1 MKSLTRL
8 TQLAFV
14 FCGLALSNLASA
26 NNEPLSLSNLERER
40 AALVQDLLDP
50 SLDFEARLVSIDRR
64 QRQLTDMERMVIRD
78 ERLLASKSPMVK
90 RAFEKYELTFLVH
103 AGAEN
108 NQTATAQWLEQ
119 VNFSSQSILRAKAGY
134 R

>member
-1 MKSLTRL
+1 MKALKQITL
-8 TQLAFV
+8 LI
-14 FCGLALSNLASA
+14 CGLVACSGAMA

-40 AALVQDLLDP
+40 AALVKDLLDP
-50 SLDFEARLVSIDRR
+50 SLDFEARLASIDRR

-78 ERLLASKSPMVK
+78 ERLLSSKSPMVK
-90 RAFEKYELTFLVH
+90 RAFDNYELTFLVH

-108 NQTATAQWLEQ
+108 KQTATAQWLEQ
-119 VNFSSQSILRAKAGY
+119 VNFSSESVLRARAGY

>member
-1 MKSLTRL
+1 MKALKQITL
-8 TQLAFV
+8 LI
-14 FCGLALSNLASA
+14 CGLVASSGAMA

-40 AALVQDLLDP
+40 AALVKDLLDP
-50 SLDFEARLVSIDRR
+50 SLDFEARLASIDRR

-78 ERLLASKSPMVK
+78 ERLLNSKSPMVK
-90 RAFEKYELTFLVH
+90 RAFDNYELTFLVH

-108 NQTATAQWLEQ
+108 KQTATAQWLEQ
-119 VNFSSQSILRAKAGY
+119 VNFSSESVLRARAGY